1 MSKKKPLVSIITAT
15 TANPLLKDCLES
27 VNKQTYPNIQHLIF
41 IDGPKHIKKY
51 TDLVKNVDDKKIRN
65 EVFLPYPTGID
76 RWNGHRMY
84 AAGTYLSEGEYLM
97 FLDDDNYLEPSHV
110 EDCVNT
116 MEDHDWVFSFRNIV
130 DKDRKFI
137 CKDDCESL
145 GLWPSVLNEQ
155 DYFVDVN
162 CFFWSRQTA
171 LLVSPI
177 WYRKFREPGVVEIDR
192 ALMQGLRQA
201 APRYKATKKYTV
213 NYTVGNTD
221 LSVKGDFFIQGNKKM
236 LEKYNGML
244 PWKEPD
250 NIITINI

>member
-1 MSKKKPLVSIITAT
+1 MKNKPLVSIITAT
-15 TANPLLKDCLES
+15 TGNKLFKKCLES
-27 VNKQTYPNIQHLIF
+27 INEQTYPNIQHLIF
-41 IDGPKHIKKY
+41 VDGP
-51 TDLVKNVDDKKIRN
+51 DKIRDYTEIAGQVKSSKFRN
-65 EVFLPYPTGID
+65 EIFLPYSVGRD

-97 FLDDDNYLEPSHV
+97 FLDDDNFLEPSHV
-110 EDCVNT
+110 EDCVEA
-116 MEDHDWVFSFRNIV
+116 MKEQDWVFSFRKIV
-130 DKDRKFI
+130 NKDHKFI
-137 CKDDCESL
+137 CNDDCESL
-145 GLWPSVLNEQ
+145 GLWPSILGDQ

-171 LLVSPI
+171 LIVSPV

-192 ALMQGLRQA
+192 ALMQTLRQA
-201 APRYKATKKYTV
+201 APRYKSTKKYTV

-221 LSVKGDFFIQGNKKM
+221 LSVKSDFFLQGNKKM

-250 NIITINI
+250 NIITIDL